1 MNWKGTYVAIT
12 FDIYM
17 EKCFKTLKC
26 EMVIYNDAF
35 FKLMII
41 QKILRFFLYLSNF
54 LSIIFF
60 LYYLVYLH

>member
-17 EKCFKTLKC
+17 EKRFKTLKC

>member
-26 EMVIYNDAF
+26 EMVTYNDAF

-41 QKILRFFLYLSNF
+41 QKMLCFCDICPIL
-54 LSIIFF
+54 
-60 LYYLVYLH
+60 